1 MSLDLILAAD
11 GDADRSE
18 TILLTPD
25 GTVLDRADGGPANPS
40 DIGTERAVSNLQ
52 AMFDKV
58 LTPYGGLSAV
68 LQSVYVGFAGGWV
81 GDNQK
86 RYYNILRGLLPGARS
101 LDNSSD
107 AINALTS
114 GIGQEDGISLI
125 AGMGSIALVR
135 CCGTINQVGGWGY
148 LIGDEGSSFEL
159 GRMGLRE
166 ALMAID
172 GRGEMTRLVSMLAW
186 QIGKPIVQAVPD
198 IYSGGKRYIAR
209 LAPLFIQAAQDGDA
223 VAARLVETSTRHLA
237 QMLQT
242 GSRYL
247 NETPYRV
254 VITGSLWDIDGK
266 MQSIVQDHLDE
277 RFILIRP
284 DLPPIYGAALEAMY
298 VRGCEPDTAF
308 KQRFAET
315 YRRFQP
321 HGSKQTGT

>member
-52 AMFDKV
+52 TMFDKV
-58 LTPYGGLSAV
+58 LAPYGGLSAV

-209 LAPLFIQAAQDGDA
+209 LAPLVIQAAQDGDA
-223 VAARLVETSTRHLA
+223 SQPACRDQHAPSGPDAPDRQPLPQRNALPGRNHGELV
-237 QMLQT
+237 
-242 GSRYL
+242 
-247 NETPYRV
+247 
-254 VITGSLWDIDGK
+254 DIDGK

-298 VRGCEPDTAF
+298 LLGCEPDTAF

>member
-25 GTVLDRADGGPANPS
+25 GTVLTHADGGPANPS

-52 AMFDKV
+52 TMFDKV
-58 LTPYGGLSAV
+58 LAPYGGLSAS

-86 RYYNILRGLLPGARS
+86 RYYNILRGLLPNAHS

-166 ALMAID
+166 ALMALKADHEFLLKGDVFTQDVID
-172 GRGEMTRLVSMLAW
+172 TWIRYKIENEVNALALRPHPW
-186 QIGKPIVQAVPD
+186 EFKLYYD
-198 IYSGGKRYIAR
+198 I
-209 LAPLFIQAAQDGDA
+209 
-223 VAARLVETSTRHLA
+223 
-237 QMLQT
+237 
-242 GSRYL
+242 
-247 NETPYRV
+247 
-254 VITGSLWDIDGK
+254 
-266 MQSIVQDHLDE
+266 
-277 RFILIRP
+277 
-284 DLPPIYGAALEAMY
+284 
-298 VRGCEPDTAF
+298 
-308 KQRFAET
+308 
-315 YRRFQP
+315 
-321 HGSKQTGT
+321 